1 MNAGRT
7 VFAQVVDLLPRRAF
21 DSAVER
27 YAGRERPCRL
37 SCMDQLLCMA
47 FAQLTGRSSLRE
59 TVTCLRALGPRRYH
73 CGIRARP
80 ARSTLAEAN
89 ERRDPRIFSDTA
101 TAMVAAARLE
111 LPVDPDLRRLGVAA
125 AFAVDST
132 TIDLC
137 LKLFPWAHFRRR
149 KAGVKAHVV
158 LDLRVGIP
166 VFMRVSDAK
175 TSDVSALDHLAFA
188 AGAFYVLDRGYVD
201 FARLYRVRA
210 AAAFFVTRAKRG
222 MDFGVRKRSAV
233 VPGGPVTH
241 DQLIRLRGRKTRTVY
256 PDALRRIRYVDPT
269 TGKRLTFLTNHLTLD
284 AADVALLYRK
294 RWRVELLFKWMKQHL
309 RIKAF
314 FGTSP
319 AAVQTQLWV
328 AVIVYVLIHRLKQ
341 RHGLAQTPNEIAQ
354 VLSVVACEKTPVKQL
369 FSELDER
376 NAESGGHKQLSL
388 FEF

>member
-1 MNAGRT
+1 MYTGRT
-7 VFAQVVDLLPRRAF
+7 VFAQLMDLLPRRAF
-21 DSAVER
+21 DAAIER
-27 YAGRERPCRL
+27 YAAHARPCRL

-47 FAQLTGRSSLRE
+47 FAQLTGRTSLRE

-73 CGIRARP
+73 CGIRTRP

-89 ERRDPRIFSDTA
+89 ERRDPRIYSDTA
-101 TAMVAAARLE
+101 MAMVAAARIE
-111 LPVDPDLRRLGVAA
+111 LPVDPDLKRLGVAA

-137 LKLFPWAHFRRR
+137 LKLFPWAHFRRH
-149 KAGVKAHVV
+149 KAGVKAHVMI
-158 LDLRVGIP
+158 DLRVGIP
-166 VFMRVSDAK
+166 VFMRVTDAK
-175 TSDVSALDHLAFA
+175 TPDVSVLDHLAFE

-201 FARLYRVRA
+201 FARLYRIHA

-222 MDFGVRKRSAV
+222 MDYRICKRSAV
-233 VPGGPVTH
+233 APGGPVTH
-241 DQLIRLRGRKTRTVY
+241 DHLVRLRGRKTRALY
-256 PDALRRIRYVDPT
+256 PERLRRIRYVDPE
-269 TGKRLTFLTNHLTLD
+269 TGKRLTFLTNNLALA

-294 RWRVELLFKWMKQHL
+294 RWRIELLFKWMKQHL

-328 AVIVYVLIHRLKQ
+328 AVIVFVLVHRLKQ

-354 VLSVVACEKTPVKQL
+354 ILSVVLCEKTPVNQV
-369 FSELDER
+369 FSELRER
-376 NAESGGHKQLSL
+376 IEEGPDHKQLPL